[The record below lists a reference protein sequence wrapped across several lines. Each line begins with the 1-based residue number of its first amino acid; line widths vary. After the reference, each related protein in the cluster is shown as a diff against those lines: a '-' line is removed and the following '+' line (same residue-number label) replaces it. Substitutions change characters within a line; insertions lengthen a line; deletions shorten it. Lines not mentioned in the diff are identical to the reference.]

1 MTPLN
6 QLATLPPAGTR
17 CFYQN
22 KALKLEGWGVITQ
35 PQDDID
41 ASLMPGLVPW
51 CGVLCGPLNT
61 DQHHLDQLAP
71 GCGVLP
77 AKDRYLMAPR
87 TLLFL
92 PAED

>member
-1 MTPLN
+1 MTPLH
-6 QLATLPPAGTR
+6 QLATLPPEGTR
-17 CFYQN
+17 CFY
-22 KALKLEGWGVITQ
+22 KSEALNLEGWGVITQ

-41 ASLMPGLVPW
+41 AELMPWLVPW
-51 CGVLCGPLNT
+51 RGVLCGPPNPGQYHLN
-61 DQHHLDQLAP
+61 QLSP

-77 AKDRYLMAPR
+77 GEDRYLMAPR

>member
-6 QLATLPPAGTR
+6 RLATLPPAGTR

-22 KALKLEGWGVITQ
+22 EALKLEGWGVITQ
-35 PQDDID
+35 PRDDID
-41 ASLMPGLVPW
+41 ADLMPGLVPW
-51 CGVLCGPLNT
+51 RGALSGPVDPT
-61 DQHHLDQLAP
+61 QRFLDQLVP

-77 AKDRYLMAPR
+77 GEDRYLMAPR

-92 PAED
+92 PTED